1 MRVGRYFIV
10 GLLVFGAIVGLVV
23 AGSPRLRESP
33 IPPAIWPV
41 AVALLLDLA
50 LLPLARSGRIEPIT
64 MNERAIGVIGAA
76 VIVTAILAAS
86 PAR

>member
-23 AGSPRLRESP
+23 AGSPRLRDSP
-33 IPPAIWPV
+33 IPPFIWPV
-41 AVALLLDLA
+41 ALALIIDLA
-50 LLPLARSGRIEPIT
+50 LLPLARAGRIEPIT

-76 VIVTAILAAS
+76 IVITAILAAS